1 MGIRGVGRRSL
12 LVGGAA
18 LLVGAGLV
26 RSAPASAV
34 EPSGTPAGEPF
45 GLTPAQQ
52 AGQRVIWSYPGLTPP
67 PAQTAISPRRAD
79 RARAR
84 RGFPSTHRV
93 SKVDAEAGRRP
104 YAGTG
109 AR

>member
-18 LLVGAGLV
+18 LLAGAGLV

-34 EPSGTPAGEPF
+34 EPSGTPANEPF
-45 GLTPAQQ
+45 GLTPTQQ

-67 PAQTAISPRRAD
+67 PALLDAIRAGLVGGVIFFGENLVRSNRSQIRR
-79 RARAR
+79 
-84 RGFPSTHRV
+84 
-93 SKVDAEAGRRP
+93 
-104 YAGTG
+104 
-109 AR
+109 